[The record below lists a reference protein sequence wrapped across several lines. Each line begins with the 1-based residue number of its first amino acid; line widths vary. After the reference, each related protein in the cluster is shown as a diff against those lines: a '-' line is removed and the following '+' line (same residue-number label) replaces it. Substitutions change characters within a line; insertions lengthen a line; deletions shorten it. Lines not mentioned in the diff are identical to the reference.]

1 MSSPVHHPEDLDAA
15 LRYAPPWARNVASP
29 GAASPGDLGAES
41 SPTSP
46 QEDDYDPPFDGDRA
60 MRDLQYRL
68 SLDPDQMP
76 EPPGRIDDRPTLD
89 RIALRLCAVAGVAAL
104 VAWASIS
111 LPTLTISLPF
121 KPHID
126 QMVHAMLIP
135 TLAPAAP
142 AAASTTAPAPAPESR
157 LPATPVK
164 VEHIH
169 TAMAPLPVAAETP
182 MSPAIVPAA
191 ITKTAPKAVPPR
203 PEPARAADPPQ
214 PAAQAVTLAPD
225 EIAMLVKRG
234 KDLLASGDIS
244 AARLVLQRA
253 AESDSAEA
261 ALEFGSTFD
270 PAVIA
275 RLGAIGVEAD
285 AAKARQW
292 YQKAAALGSNTASQH
307 IANLADAGR

>member
-29 GAASPGDLGAES
+29 GAASPGES
-41 SPTSP
+41 PE
-46 QEDDYDPPFDGDRA
+46 EDDYDPPFDGDRA

-76 EPPGRIDDRPTLD
+76 APPVRIDERSTLD
-89 RIALRLCAVAGVAAL
+89 RIALRLCTVAGVAAL

-111 LPTLTISLPF
+111 LPTLTISVPF

-135 TLAPAAP
+135 MLAPGAP
-142 AAASTTAPAPAPESR
+142 AAASTTAPASAPESR

-169 TAMAPLPVAAETP
+169 TAMAPLPVATETP

-191 ITKTAPKAVPPR
+191 ITKATPKAVPPR

-244 AARLVLQRA
+244 AARLLLRRA

-292 YQKAAALGSNTASQH
+292 YQKAAALGSNAASQH